1 MVRIA
6 STKRKNMRVRK
17 YLHHIASF
25 SRSEIS
31 LKLYWSPL
39 LTGQD
44 LICFDVYMTERSTP
58 DNTWLLG
65 NCSQSQK
72 WRGPGTYTESC
83 CLSKGV
89 HTLTCK
95 TSRAKNDWS
104 NNVVMFMGHR
114 FCEDFVGYEAV
125 FSINISGVFIDGK
138 IWILISVLST

>member
-1 MVRIA
+1 MVYQDLI
-6 STKRKNMRVRK
+6 
-17 YLHHIASF
+17 F
-25 SRSEIS
+25 SKICC
-31 LKLYWSPL
+31 YP
-39 LTGQD
+39 LTGKG
-44 LICFDVYMTERSTP
+44 LICFDVYMTMRSTP
-58 DNTWLLG
+58 DDTWLLG

-95 TSRAKNDWS
+95 TSRSKNDWS

-125 FSINISGVFIDGK
+125 FSINISGAFIHGK
-138 IWILISVLST
+138 ICMHIFV

>member
-1 MVRIA
+1 MV
-6 STKRKNMRVRK
+6 S
-17 YLHHIASF
+17 
-25 SRSEIS
+25 
-31 LKLYWSPL
+31 
-39 LTGQD
+39 QD
-44 LICFDVYMTERSTP
+44 LNFFKDMVVSSHGLICFDVHMTERSTP
-58 DNTWLLG
+58 DYTWLLG

-72 WRGPGTYTESC
+72 WRGPGTYSESC

-125 FSINISGVFIDGK
+125 FSINISGAFINGK
-138 IWILISVLST
+138 IWGYMHV

>member
-1 MVRIA
+1 MIIKYMV
-6 STKRKNMRVRK
+6 SQDLNFFKN
-17 YLHHIASF
+17 I
-25 SRSEIS
+25 
-31 LKLYWSPL
+31 YWYP
-39 LTGQD
+39 LTGNG
-44 LICFDVYMTERSTP
+44 LICFDVYMTRGSTP
-58 DNTWLLG
+58 DDTWLLG

-125 FSINISGVFIDGK
+125 FSINISGAFIHGK
-138 IWILISVLST
+138 IRIHIFVLST